1 MWANDFPHSD
11 SCWPRSQE
19 IIREHTA
26 HLSPEVRDRIL
37 RDNVREL
44 YKL

>member
-11 SCWPRSQE
+11 SWWPCSQE
-19 IIREHTA
+19 IIREQTA
-26 HLSPEVRDRIL
+26 HLSPDVRDRIL

-44 YKL
+44 YRL